1 MHMLHWFFSMAFL
14 KLASILKNHNHK
26 AFFSVAAILSYVP
39 PSSVHIILHTAK
51 KRVLEVS
58 KESMNDKGFP
68 AGVCDS
74 KPQTLHAYTRMHI
87 CTWLCIPICRF
98 VKYASILN
106 KLYILHKAV
115 TFSRYPVCR
124 ISRNNKPPSPH
135 YPGTH
140 TYTRTCTLYE
150 KKKKTAWLTTGN
162 TIYLRQ
168 APLTSLS
175 VSSCTRL
182 YLFFP
187 LAVINHRTSSYP
199 VFVLWYKISVGLT
212 LSSLHCLKNLIFWL

>member
-150 KKKKTAWLTTGN
+150 KKKKLRDWLPG
-162 TIYLRQ
+162 
-168 APLTSLS
+168 
-175 VSSCTRL
+175 
-182 YLFFP
+182 
-187 LAVINHRTSSYP
+187 
-199 VFVLWYKISVGLT
+199 T
-212 LSSLHCLKNLIFWL
+212 LSISGKLL